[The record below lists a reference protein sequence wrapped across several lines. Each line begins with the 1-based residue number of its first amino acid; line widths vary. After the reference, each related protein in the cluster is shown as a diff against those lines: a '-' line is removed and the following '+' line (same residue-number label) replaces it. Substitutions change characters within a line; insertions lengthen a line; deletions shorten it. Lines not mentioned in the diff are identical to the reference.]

1 MRFVFFLFIC
11 SALTNAAEPTWWSLK
26 KLSRPELPERS
37 EANSI
42 DRFIREKQNTLN
54 LTPAKTA
61 DKGTLARRL
70 AYDLW
75 GMPLSPKRLEAFLKD
90 TRPEAYSDLVD
101 ELLASPRYGERW
113 ARHWLDVAHYGES
126 HGYDKDQPR
135 PHAWPYRDYVIRS
148 FNQDKP
154 YSRFVREQIAGDI
167 LWPETEDGI
176 VATGFLSAGPW
187 DLIGHEEVP
196 ESKIDG
202 KVARHLDRDDMVTAT
217 ITTFC
222 SLTAQCAQCHDHKA
236 DPVSMKDYYSLQAV
250 FAALDRTNREYD
262 LDPAVADK
270 RAALQK
276 DQSTR
281 KIRLANA
288 EKALE
293 KIKTPEIKKLDAE
306 IANLRKSSGKDH
318 LGYHSQ
324 VSNKQDTVKW
334 VQLDLG
340 KSMPID
346 RIKILGAREYGFDD
360 FGFPHRFKVEAS
372 NKADFSR
379 SAILADFQEND
390 RPRPGSQPVIFE
402 GQSSV
407 SRYIRFT
414 ATKLWSRRHKGK
426 PLTNNWIFALDEM
439 TVTSD
444 GKQVPVK
451 KVTALDSIEALPR
464 WGRTNLIDGPPADPN
479 TDLASLVAKRDE
491 FLKKVAA
498 KELAKIET
506 GRQKV
511 EALTKEL
518 SALPK
523 PRLAYVGAVHTGKGN
538 FIGRGHLNGQPR
550 DIHILDRGDV
560 TQPLDKVPPNPVPGI
575 VMGMDQFDLPKDH
588 TEGDRRVALA
598 NWITHPDNTLTW
610 RSIVNRIWQ
619 YHFGTG
625 LVETAND
632 FGQIGEKPSHPELL
646 DWLAV
651 EFRDEGGSMKSLHRI
666 ILNSDTYKQSS
677 LHSPSNA
684 AIDNSNKFLWR
695 QNRRRLDAESIRD
708 SVLIVA
714 GKMDFKMGGP
724 SFQDFIIE
732 KPQHSPHYKY
742 NKADPDNAAT
752 HRRSIYRFLVRSQ
765 PQPFMDALDC
775 ADPSLHVDRR
785 GETTTALQALA
796 LMNNKFMVRMAE
808 HFAAK
813 IANQPDPIGTAIQLT
828 LGRNITKDERVL
840 LEAYQKKH
848 GLPSTCRIIF
858 NLSEFSYVD

>member
-1 MRFVFFLFIC
+1 MRFAFLLFTY
-11 SALTNAAEPTWWSLK
+11 SALANAAEPTWWSLTK
-26 KLSRPELPERS
+26 PSRPELPERS
-37 EANSI
+37 EANPI
-42 DRFIREKQNTLN
+42 DRFIREKQDALN
-54 LTPAKTA
+54 LTPAKPA

-75 GMPLSPKRLEAFLKD
+75 GMPLSPERLNAFLKD
-90 TRPEAYSDLVD
+90 TRPEAYTELVD

-113 ARHWLDVAHYGES
+113 ARHWLDIVHYGES

-135 PHAWPYRDYVIRS
+135 SHAWPYRDYVIRS
-148 FNQDKP
+148 FNKDKP
-154 YSRFVREQIAGDI
+154 YARFVREQIAGDI
-167 LWPETEDGI
+167 LWPHSEDGI

-196 ESKIDG
+196 ETKIDG
-202 KVARHLDRDDMVTAT
+202 KVARHLDRDDMVAAT
-217 ITTFC
+217 MISFC
-222 SLTAQCAQCHDHKA
+222 SLTAHCAQCHDHMA
-236 DPVSMKDYYSLQAV
+236 DPVAMKDYYSLQAV
-250 FAALDRTNREYD
+250 FAAIDRTNREYD
-262 LDPAVADK
+262 LDPAVAKK
-270 RAALQK
+270 RSQLKKEQAASK
-276 DQSTR
+276 D
-281 KIRLANA
+281 RLSQA

-293 KIKTPEIKKLDAE
+293 KAKTPEIKKLNAD
-306 IANLRKSSGKDH
+306 IAKLRKGSSKDR
-318 LGYHSQ
+318 LGYHAKVAS
-324 VSNKQDTVKW
+324 KQETVKW
-334 VQLDLG
+334 VQIDLG
-340 KSMPID
+340 KARPID
-346 RIKILGAREYGFDD
+346 RIEILGAIEYGFDD

-379 SAILADFQEND
+379 SAMLADFQD
-390 RPRPGSQPVIFE
+390 KDYPRPGSSPVVLE
-402 GQSSV
+402 GKKSV
-407 SRYIRFT
+407 SRYVRIT

-426 PLTNNWIFALDEM
+426 PLTTDWIFALGEM
-439 TVTSD
+439 TVVSKGKGVEVKRITS
-444 GKQVPVK
+444 
-451 KVTALDSIEALPR
+451 LDSIEALPR
-464 WGRTNLIDGPPADPN
+464 WGHENLIDGGPAEVN
-479 TDLASLVAKRDE
+479 GNLTSLVSKRDE
-491 FLKKVAA
+491 LLNQVAA
-498 KELAKIET
+498 KEFEEIKSSRE
-506 GRQKV
+506 KV
-511 EALTKEL
+511 EHVTKQL
-518 SALPK
+518 AALPK
-523 PRLAYVGAVHTGKGN
+523 PRLAYVGAVHHGKGN

-560 TQPLDKVPPNPVPGI
+560 TQPLDKVAPNPVPGI
-575 VMGMDQFDLPKDH
+575 VPGMDQFDLPKDH

-598 NWITHPDNTLTW
+598 NWIIHPDNTLTW

-632 FGQIGEKPSHPELL
+632 FGRIGEKPSHPELL

-651 EFRDEGGSMKSLHRI
+651 EFRDSGGSMKKLHRL

-677 LHSPSNA
+677 QHSSANA

-695 QNRRRLDAESIRD
+695 KNRRRLDAESLRD
-708 SVLIVA
+708 SVLIAA
-714 GKMDFKMGGP
+714 GKMNFKMGGP

-742 NKADPDNAAT
+742 NKSDPDNPAT

-808 HFAAK
+808 HFATK
-813 IANQPDPIGTAIQLT
+813 IASQPDPVGTAIQLT
-828 LGRNITKDERVL
+828 LGRNITNDERAL

-848 GLPSTCRIIF
+848 GLPATCRIIF